1 MKLALVLGYL
11 FLFMIYIY
19 IYIYIFVLFS
29 ILWMPA
35 LLSSLRQLGHYDN
48 FIIAVSFFDQT
59 RRFDD
64 WS

>member
-11 FLFMIYIY
+11 FLFM

-59 RRFDD
+59 RRFR
-64 WS
+64 